1 MWMPMLTVFI
11 SLQDPQ
17 ERSQAEQVLRV
28 FGQSTEYI
36 AYCKARSLSEAPNL
50 SAV

>member
-1 MWMPMLTVFI
+1 MAECIAHFLG
-11 SLQDPQ
+11 LQDPQ

-36 AYCKARSLSEAPNL
+36 AYCKVRHRRRPLG
-50 SAV
+50 V